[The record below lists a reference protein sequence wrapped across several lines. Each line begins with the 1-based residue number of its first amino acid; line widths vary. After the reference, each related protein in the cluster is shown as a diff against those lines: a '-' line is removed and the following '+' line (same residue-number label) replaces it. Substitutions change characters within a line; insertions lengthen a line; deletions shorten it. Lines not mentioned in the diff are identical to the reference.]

1 VVSPARDR
9 GQPEDMS
16 DSRPTLPPVVYAPT
30 REHADAT
37 QRLAMHRTHDERVAL
52 FVYSAL
58 DRLADFYSPESPWV
72 LLSVAD
78 LQAAHEQAPYDL
90 LYLDKRPSPGAV
102 PTGRR

>member
-1 VVSPARDR
+1 MT
-9 GQPEDMS
+9 QT
-16 DSRPTLPPVVYAPT
+16 RPTLPPVVYAPT

-58 DRLADFYSPESPWV
+58 DRLADFYSPDSPWV

-78 LQAAHEQAPYDL
+78 LQAAHEQVPYDL
-90 LYLDKRPSPGAV
+90 VYLDKRPGPGAV
-102 PTGRR
+102 PAGVR

>member
-1 VVSPARDR
+1 MTDT
-9 GQPEDMS
+9 
-16 DSRPTLPPVVYAPT
+16 RPPFPPVVYAPT

-37 QRLAMHRTHDERVAL
+37 QRLALHRAHDGRVAL

-58 DRLADFYSPESPWV
+58 DRLTDFYDAGCPWV

-90 LYLDKRPSPGAV
+90 LYLDKRPSPGPV
-102 PTGRR
+102 PTAPR

>member
-1 VVSPARDR
+1 
-9 GQPEDMS
+9 MT
-16 DSRPTLPPVVYAPT
+16 DSAPPFPPVVYAPT
-30 REHADAT
+30 REHPDTT
-37 QRLAMHRTHDERVAL
+37 QRLALHRTHDDRVAL

-90 LYLDKRPSPGAV
+90 LYLDKRPRRGAAA
-102 PTGRR
+102 TGRR